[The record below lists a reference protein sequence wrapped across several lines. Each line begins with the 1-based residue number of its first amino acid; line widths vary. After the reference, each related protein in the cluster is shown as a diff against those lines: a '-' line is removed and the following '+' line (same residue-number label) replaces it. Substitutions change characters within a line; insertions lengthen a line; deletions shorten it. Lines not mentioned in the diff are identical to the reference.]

1 MFSNIT
7 FKQKLNIKFKII
19 NALIYR
25 ELITRLSKNASG
37 VFGIFAES
45 FVTIFVFVILFSII
59 RTSSIGGLNI
69 YIFLTCGIVIF
80 NLFNSISVRSS
91 NSLKA
96 NSTII
101 SSFKN
106 IEPLDTVLSRAIVE
120 LNLYFIVF

>member
-69 YIFLTCGIVIF
+69 YIFLACGIVIF

-106 IEPLDTVLSRAIVE
+106 IEPLHTVLSSAM
-120 LNLYFIVF
+120 VFCI